1 LNEPCGSDAAGFFLL
16 VGVYAFDSYIRSN
29 FLQGMITYM
38 LVPLIGL
45 LAILVYTYVY
55 TNESIELNM
64 NELKIRKVGNSLT
77 VTVPVNIA
85 AQMKVSEGDA
95 VYLTELPGGG
105 FRITP
110 HDPEL
115 VEQMKTMEGL
125 SKRYRNT
132 LKALSE

>member
-1 LNEPCGSDAAGFFLL
+1 
-16 VGVYAFDSYIRSN
+16 
-29 FLQGMITYM
+29 MI
-38 LVPLIGL
+38 
-45 LAILVYTYVY
+45 
-55 TNESIELNM
+55 ESTM
-64 NELKIRKVGNSLT
+64 NELKIRKVGNSLA
-77 VTVPVNIA
+77 VTVPVNVA

-115 VEQMKTMEGL
+115 VEQMKAIEDL

>member
-1 LNEPCGSDAAGFFLL
+1 
-16 VGVYAFDSYIRSN
+16 
-29 FLQGMITYM
+29 M
-38 LVPLIGL
+38 
-45 LAILVYTYVY
+45 YTYVY
-55 TNESIELNM
+55 TKGSIELKM
-64 NELKIRKVGNSLT
+64 NELKIRKVGNSLA

-85 AQMKVSEGDA
+85 SQMKVSEGDA

-115 VEQMKTMEGL
+115 VEQMKTIEGL

>member
-1 LNEPCGSDAAGFFLL
+1 MYTF
-16 VGVYAFDSYIRSN
+16 
-29 FLQGMITYM
+29 
-38 LVPLIGL
+38 
-45 LAILVYTYVY
+45 VYTDQL
-55 TNESIELNM
+55 IELTM
-64 NELKIRKVGNSLT
+64 NELKIRKVGNSLA

-85 AQMKVSEGDA
+85 SQMKVSEGDA

-115 VEQMKTMEGL
+115 VEQMKAIEGV

>member
-115 VEQMKTMEGL
+115 VEQMKTIEGL